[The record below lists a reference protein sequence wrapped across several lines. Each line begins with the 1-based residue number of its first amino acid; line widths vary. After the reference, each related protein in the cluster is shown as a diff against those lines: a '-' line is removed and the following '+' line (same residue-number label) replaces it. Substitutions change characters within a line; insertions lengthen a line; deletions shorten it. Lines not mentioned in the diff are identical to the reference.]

1 MELLG
6 LEPDRGV
13 RVAIEIS
20 LEADNFGGLHI
31 EKPRLQ
37 FASLAGRES
46 RRCEQYFTSFG
57 QPCYFFCL
65 PASGEVVHKL
75 VRTLLSIQKVDNAG

>member
-1 MELLG
+1 MGLPN

-20 LEADNFGGLHI
+20 FKASNFGGLHI

-46 RRCEQYFTSFG
+46 RRCEQYCTSLG
-57 QPCYFFCL
+57 
-65 PASGEVVHKL
+65 
-75 VRTLLSIQKVDNAG
+75 

>member
-1 MELLG
+1 MVLPG
-6 LEPDRGV
+6 LELHRGV

-20 LEADNFGGLHI
+20 LEAGNFGGLCI

-46 RRCEQYFTSFG
+46 RHCEQYCTSFG
-57 QPCYFFCL
+57 QLGYFFC
-65 PASGEVVHKL
+65 PPGEVVQLGHEL
-75 VRTLLSIQKVDNAG
+75 LRTL

>member
-1 MELLG
+1 MGLPG

-20 LEADNFGGLHI
+20 LEAGNFGGLYI

-46 RRCEQYFTSFG
+46 RRCEQYCTSFG
-57 QPCYFFCL
+57 QLRYFFCL
-65 PASGEVVHKL
+65 LGEVVQLGHEL
-75 VRTLLSIQKVDNAG
+75 ARTL

>member
-1 MELLG
+1 MGLPG

-20 LEADNFGGLHI
+20 LEAGNFGGLYI

-46 RRCEQYFTSFG
+46 RRRE
-57 QPCYFFCL
+57 
-65 PASGEVVHKL
+65 
-75 VRTLLSIQKVDNAG
+75 

>member
-1 MELLG
+1 MGLPG

-20 LEADNFGGLHI
+20 LEAGNFGDLYI

-37 FASLAGRES
+37 FASLVGRES
-46 RRCEQYFTSFG
+46 RHREQYCTSFG
-57 QPCYFFCL
+57 QLRHLFCL
-65 PASGEVVHKL
+65 PGEGVQHGHEL
-75 VRTLLSIQKVDNAG
+75 VRTL

>member
-1 MELLG
+1 MGLPG

-20 LEADNFGGLHI
+20 LEAGNFGGLYI

-37 FASLAGRES
+37 FASPASRES
-46 RRCEQYFTSFG
+46 RRREQYCTSFG
-57 QPCYFFCL
+57 QLRYLFCL
-65 PASGEVVHKL
+65 PGEVVQPGHEL
-75 VRTLLSIQKVDNAG
+75 VRTL